1 MSRKLKSGL
10 VAVALLIALGWV
22 SALRFNKRQP
32 LAGGASSTPGA
43 ASSPIADSAPSR
55 LDSPNPTPTRPA
67 PALIRCDANFWPQ
80 IPHPVAL
87 RRRTLVPSRSL
98 EAGQLLDNT
107 ARVWLAQFGGPLSDE
122 NKAALKKDYGIEAL
136 SPSVAMCFYVRARAA
151 DLALAAD
158 AFQPSILGWARLE
171 PADKILDAAFSRE
184 SPQLQL
190 RVSLYPAGNLRA
202 ATQRAEALGGKI
214 LKQGT
219 NWFETELVVQASS
232 LHDGEQAG
240 SPHHNSRAL
249 ALALGELDDVY
260 MIEPARPK
268 YTLHN
273 VDSENNSDATPL
285 FSAPYNLTGAGIT
298 VMVRD
303 EARIYAHPDFGTR
316 LLFGPDVTG
325 ETPVQ
330 HSTHVAGT
338 IGGDGSS
345 IPGAGARGY
354 APGCKIVSYDLNG
367 DESAEPL
374 QAKQTFN
381 ATLSNHSYGFE
392 TGWDNGVFTD
402 NQATFGLY
410 STFARNWDSLVR
422 TQNLILVKS
431 AGNSR
436 SGSGPG
442 HPHNGTLAADGEYYD
457 TCDQSSMSKNV
468 LIVGAVISSAV
479 AGTPDTTQYVM
490 SFSSSGPSDDG
501 RLRPEIVAD
510 GDTVLSCDDTAAD
523 GSTYVALSGT
533 SMAAAAVT
541 GATTIFLQRYAQY
554 FGAGNTFSPHGIRA
568 VYAQTATDFGRP
580 GPDYLHGFGMLDLSA
595 AVALL
600 DADHGTGQRL
610 VTSSLDGSTGERFFQ
625 LVSDGTT
632 PIKATLCWSDDPG
645 DALATKSLVNDLD
658 LRLVNAN
665 DQSAT
670 FPFTLNPAAPDQPAK
685 PGINSVDTIEQVIY
699 AVPPAGN
706 YLLAVRGSTLI
717 SPTPFVI
724 ASSHSLTEV
733 QPPVPS
739 LVPSG
744 TSGQP
749 PYFVSFDGS
758 GSTAAPGG
766 SIVQYIWSF
775 GDGNSA
781 QGALVQHVYLT
792 GVFTATLKVIDDKGV
807 SASTSVVISVDNKP
821 PNAVISA
828 SPPSGAPPLNVY
840 FSSDGSADPDG
851 IIQSFDW
858 DFGDGTTGSGPGET
872 HTYSAGGLYWATLT
886 VTDNGGATN
895 SKIASVL
902 VGESFT
908 PAAAH
913 FGLNFIKS
921 GKDSFTISTQHLPI
935 APNLSP
941 GGLQGSIQFGMAS
954 TDFFLD
960 YKGMF
965 KSPNLYVKLVPL
977 HAQMTIR
984 LTLTNLQ
991 AALASSGVANI
1002 TVKGQYVY
1010 VPFAVTFTNGLVF
1023 GSPGLKFKY
1032 SATHGKTGAG
1042 TYVKQ

>member
-1 MSRKLKSGL
+1 MSRKFKSGL
-10 VAVALLIALGWV
+10 VAAALLIALCWV

-32 LAGGASSTPGA
+32 FAGGASSTSGA
-43 ASSPIADSAPSR
+43 VSRSPIADSVAPRSDAGN
-55 LDSPNPTPTRPA
+55 LPPDSIPPA
-67 PALIRCDANFWPQ
+67 PILAPLRCDARFWPQ
-80 IPHPVAL
+80 VPHPVAL
-87 RRRTLVPSRSL
+87 RRRTLLPSRAL
-98 EAGQLLDNT
+98 EAGQLLDNSP
-107 ARVWLAQFGGPLSDE
+107 RIFLAQFGGPLSDE
-122 NKAALKKDYGIEAL
+122 NKAALKKDYRIEAL
-136 SPSVAMCFYVRARAA
+136 APSVEMCFYVRARAA
-151 DLALAAD
+151 DLATAAD
-158 AFQPSILGWARLE
+158 EFQPAILGWSRLE
-171 PADKILDAAFSRE
+171 AADKILDAAFSHE
-184 SPQLQL
+184 SPQVRL
-190 RVSLYPAGNLRA
+190 RVSIQPNGNLRTV
-202 ATQRAEALGGKI
+202 TQRAEALGAKV

-232 LHDGEQAG
+232 LHNTHD
-240 SPHHNSRAL
+240 L
-249 ALALGELDDVY
+249 ALALGELDNVY
-260 MIEPARPK
+260 VIEPGRPK
-268 YTLHN
+268 YALHN
-273 VDSENNSDATPL
+273 AETEDASNATPF

-316 LLFGPDVTG
+316 LLFGPDVAG

-345 IPGAGARGY
+345 IPGAGARGF

-367 DESAEPL
+367 DESAEPS
-374 QAKQTFN
+374 QAKQSFN

-422 TQNLILVKS
+422 AQNLILVKS

-468 LIVGAVISSAV
+468 LIVGAVSSFAQ

-490 SFSSSGPSDDG
+490 SFSSSGPSGDG

-510 GDTVLSCDDTAAD
+510 GDTILSCDDTAAD

-541 GATTIFLQRYAQY
+541 GATAIFLQRYAQY

-568 VYAQTATDFGRP
+568 AYAQTATDFGRP

-595 AVALL
+595 AIALL
-600 DADHGTGQRL
+600 DADHGTGTRL
-610 VTSSLDGSTGERFFQ
+610 LSSSLDGSTGERFFQ
-625 LVSDGTT
+625 LTSDGSS

-645 DALATKSLVNDLD
+645 DALAPKSLINDLD
-658 LRLVNAN
+658 LRLIKAD
-665 DQSAT
+665 DQST
-670 FPFTLNPAAPDQPAK
+670 SFPFTLNPAAPDQPAK
-685 PGINSVDTIEQVIY
+685 PGINSVDTIEQVLY

-717 SPTPFVI
+717 SPTPFVL
-724 ASSHSLTEV
+724 ASSHAITEV

-739 LVPSG
+739 LIPSG

-758 GSTAAPGG
+758 GSTASPGG
-766 SIVQYIWSF
+766 SIAQYIWSF

-781 QGALVQHVYLT
+781 QGATTQHVYLT

-807 SASTSVVISVDNKP
+807 TASTSVQISVDNKP

-828 SPPSGAPPLNVY
+828 SPPSGAPPLSVY
-840 FSSDGSADPDG
+840 FTSDGSADPDG
-851 IIQSFDW
+851 IIQNFAW

-886 VTDNGGATN
+886 VTDNGGATS

-902 VGESFT
+902 VGETFP

-913 FGLNFIKS
+913 FGLNFIKF
-921 GKDSFTISTQHLPI
+921 GKDSFTISTQHMPI
-935 APNLSP
+935 APNISP
-941 GGLQGSIQFGMAS
+941 GGLQGTIRFGMS
-954 TDFFLD
+954 SYDFVLD

-965 KSPNLYVKLVPL
+965 KTPNLYVKLVPL

-984 LTLTNLQ
+984 VTLTNLEG
-991 AALASSGVANI
+991 ALAPSGVSNI
-1002 TVKGQYVY
+1002 TVKGQYVSI
-1010 VPFAVTFTNGLVF
+1010 PFAVTFTNGLVF

-1032 SATHGKTGAG
+1032 SATQGKTGAG
-1042 TYVKQ
+1042 TFVKQ